1 MVANEIAATRA
12 NAVSAAEHFAI
23 EQFLFL
29 EAELL
34 DGRNIAAWI
43 ELMADDLRYVMPIRR
58 NVGPRERK
66 VEWTSPDELA
76 YFDESKENLKLRL
89 RKLQSGAAWAEEP
102 PSHTRHLITNVRAS
116 AAGQGEYL
124 VRSNFLAYRNRS
136 ERQTDYLIG
145 ERHDRLRCVDTDA
158 GFQIVSRRILLDQTT
173 FLANNLSF
181 FL

>member
-1 MVANEIAATRA
+1 MLTKSLRRA
-12 NAVSAAEHFAI
+12 RTPFRQQSTCDRTVPLSRSRASRRQKHRGVDRA
-23 EQFLFL
+23 
-29 EAELL
+29 
-34 DGRNIAAWI
+34 DGRRPPLCDADPPQRGAAR
-43 ELMADDLRYVMPIRR
+43 A
-58 NVGPRERK
+58 K
-66 VEWTSPDELA
+66 TEWTSPDELA

-124 VRSNFLAYRNRS
+124 VRSNFLAYRSRS
-136 ERQTDYLIG
+136 ERQTDYLVG
-145 ERHDRLRCVDTDA
+145 ERNDRLRCVDTDA